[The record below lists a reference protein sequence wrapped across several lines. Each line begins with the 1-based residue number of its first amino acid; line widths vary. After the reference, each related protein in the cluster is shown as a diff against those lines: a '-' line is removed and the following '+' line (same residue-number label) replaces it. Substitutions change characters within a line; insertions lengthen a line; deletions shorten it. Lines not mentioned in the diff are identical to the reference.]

1 MLTSN
6 PQHRFHKVPN
16 ASDDGLHSKSNL
28 LNCYHLLLDQEAHP
42 VLFSSLILAYPTY
55 PTGKWNRERFLIKQV
70 MKTIK
75 QVTTGEFNSMQLLQ
89 FYLSMALTLM
99 QKWRLRD
106 SLSHLGSVSLT
117 APCHTY
123 QLIGANC
130 SVLVHFL
137 FSSLEFQKPSLFTI
151 STCLIYVQS
160 IEKLQGQ

>member
-1 MLTSN
+1 MNCL
-6 PQHRFHKVPN
+6 KVPN
-16 ASDDGLHSKSNL
+16 ASNDGLHSKSSL
-28 LNCYHLLLDQEAHP
+28 LDFYHLLLDQEAHP

-55 PTGKWNRERFLIKQV
+55 PTGKWNRERFLINQV

-75 QVTTGEFNSMQLLQ
+75 QLTTGEFNSMQLSH
-89 FYLSMALTLM
+89 FYLSTALTLM

-130 SVLVHFL
+130 SVLVDFS
-137 FSSLEFQKPSLFTI
+137 FSSLEFQKPHLFTI
-151 STCLIYVQS
+151 STCLIYMQRM
-160 IEKLQGQ
+160 EKLRQK